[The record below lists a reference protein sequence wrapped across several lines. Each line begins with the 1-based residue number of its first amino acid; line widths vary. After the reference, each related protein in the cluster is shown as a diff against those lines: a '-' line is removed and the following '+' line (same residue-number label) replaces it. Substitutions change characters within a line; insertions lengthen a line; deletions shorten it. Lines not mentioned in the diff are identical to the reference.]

1 MNVITEMK
9 IKTKGGTTKRPV
21 EYRRLERLKR
31 SPYCGSV
38 ETNLTNVLEDVGSTP
53 GLVQWVKDPVLS

>member
-38 ETNLTNVLEDVGSTP
+38 ETNLTNVLEDVG
-53 GLVQWVKDPVLS
+53 